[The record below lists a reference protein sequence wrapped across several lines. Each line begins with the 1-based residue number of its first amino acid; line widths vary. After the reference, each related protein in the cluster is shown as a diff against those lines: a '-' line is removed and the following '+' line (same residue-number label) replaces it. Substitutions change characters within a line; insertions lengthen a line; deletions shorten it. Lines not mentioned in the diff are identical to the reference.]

1 MMAIP
6 NTEYITVNK
15 DGIFIGGKP
24 AKTYRCHNIYLL
36 EDTNEGFARLQAK
49 NPNLIELHAMTSK
62 TIGKYGT
69 PGNPVAEHGP
79 TEWGR
84 AKFVDGHISPWVFI
98 ETREHMYGKNKINE
112 DYAAQECAV
121 FCAYKCV
128 TYAIEH
134 KYFYAQLFDMDNK
147 LNQILQIM
155 QLSELPVYK
164 TFLNG
169 YKILVEKTTEN
180 TK

>member
-1 MMAIP
+1 MAIP
-6 NTEYITVNK
+6 NTEYITINK

-24 AKTYRCHNIYLL
+24 AKTYRCHHIYCLQ
-36 EDTNEGFARLQAK
+36 DINEGFARLQAK

-62 TIGKYGT
+62 TIGKYCSL
-69 PGNPVAEHGP
+69 GNPVAEHGP

-84 AKFVDGHISPWVFI
+84 AKFVDGHIGPWVFI

-112 DYAAQECAV
+112 DYAAQECAE

-128 TYAIEH
+128 KYATEH
-134 KYFYAQLFDMDNK
+134 VYFYAQLFDMDNK

-155 QLSELPVYK
+155 RLSELPVYK
-164 TFLNG
+164 TFSNG
-169 YKILVEKTTEN
+169 YEILIKKATQN